1 MPPRRAPR
9 GSIVR
14 QRSNPI
20 PPERKHHEQASPIS
34 AAPPQQPPGA
44 RAGAVSAGAPEASRW
59 RWPASSFAALPGVAL
74 AASPRPIAT
83 SYNVSVNRNAL
94 ASGTTVKV
102 KVTVTSPEAKVKSWW
117 SRAAVTAVVR
127 KGVNGG
133 RQSPYS
139 SEGYRCTPVVRGETT
154 SFTCK
159 LTGADVSTTVRLTF
173 AVIYRG
179 DQASG

>member
-1 MPPRRAPR
+1 MSNRHPYTQRDLSSRRAHSRRRSPRR
-9 GSIVR
+9 
-14 QRSNPI
+14 
-20 PPERKHHEQASPIS
+20 
-34 AAPPQQPPGA
+34 
-44 RAGAVSAGAPEASRW
+44 
-59 RWPASSFAALPGVAL
+59 PASIALALACISFASLPGDAL
-74 AASPRPIAT
+74 AASARPIAT
-83 SYNVSVNRNAL
+83 SYNVGVNRNAL

-102 KVTVTSPEAKVKSWW
+102 KVTVTSPEAKVRSWW
-117 SRAAVTAVVR
+117 SQAAVSAVVR
-127 KGVNGG
+127 KGVNNG

-159 LTGADVSTTVRLTF
+159 LTGADVPTTVRLTF